1 MKKDDES
8 IRISAMRDDICD
20 AAMDRIIDLVNEER
34 FHDAQSVYEEFYY
47 WFDPEHINKEL
58 TIFTR
63 IDDIKRLYEST
74 AEDAWWANC

>member
-1 MKKDDES
+1 MNRDDS
-8 IRISAMRDDICD
+8 DSTRISAMRDDICD
-20 AAMDRIIDLVNEER
+20 AAMDRIIDLVSEER
-34 FHDAQSVYEEFYY
+34 FHDAQSIYEEFYH

-74 AEDAWWANC
+74 AEDA

>member
-1 MKKDDES
+1 MNNDEQS
-8 IRISAMRDDICD
+8 ERISAMRDDMCD
-20 AAMDRIIDLVNEER
+20 ATMDRIIDLVSEKNYA
-34 FHDAQSVYEEFYY
+34 DAQAVYEEFYH

-74 AEDAWWANC
+74 AEES

>member
-1 MKKDDES
+1 MNKDDYEEAT
-8 IRISAMRDDICD
+8 RISAMRDDICD
-20 AAMDRIIDLVNEER
+20 AAMDRIIELVNQEQ
-34 FHDAQSVYEEFYY
+34 FHDAQSIYEEFYH

-74 AEDAWWANC
+74 AEDA

>member
-1 MKKDDES
+1 MNRDDSDS

-20 AAMDRIIDLVNEER
+20 AAMTRIIDLVNQEK
-34 FHDAQSVYEEFYY
+34 FHDAHSIYEEFYY

-74 AEDAWWANC
+74 AEDS

>member
-1 MKKDDES
+1 MKKILILLCLAISFNSFAQKPEEKPKKFFKS
-8 IRISAMRDDICD
+8 I
-20 AAMDRIIDLVNEER
+20 
-34 FHDAQSVYEEFYY
+34 YEEFYY

-74 AEDAWWANC
+74 AEDA